1 MVRASLGLE
10 SWMEFFYVEIFF
22 LSFFSMFCLEK
33 YRWVLPSCS
42 VNGSNKWTAAWVCRS
57 RYTGRGSSKFNCTFL
72 LYANCQGLHF
82 VLCCFF
88 TTSMFSLSPAADS
101 SRHTASS
108 KDHWSTYWCWCHQ
121 VTAMW
126 KETGTSTISF
136 PKKGSSDSLIWTK
149 YRPLVLPRVNN
160 NFWVSVLKVDFNDK
174 LYLAPLT
181 TVSMSSKCTV
191 MYNTL

>member
-22 LSFFSMFCLEK
+22 LSFFSMFCLKNAGE
-33 YRWVLPSCS
+33 SCP
-42 VNGSNKWTAAWVCRS
+42 AAVSTDPTNEQQHVSAEADTQVEEALNSTVPFYCMLTVKACILF
-57 RYTGRGSSKFNCTFL
+57 YVFFFL
-72 LYANCQGLHF
+72 
-82 VLCCFF
+82 

-149 YRPLVLPRVNN
+149 YTPLVLPLVWIITSG
-160 NFWVSVLKVDFNDK
+160 FL
-174 LYLAPLT
+174 
-181 TVSMSSKCTV
+181 C
-191 MYNTL
+191 